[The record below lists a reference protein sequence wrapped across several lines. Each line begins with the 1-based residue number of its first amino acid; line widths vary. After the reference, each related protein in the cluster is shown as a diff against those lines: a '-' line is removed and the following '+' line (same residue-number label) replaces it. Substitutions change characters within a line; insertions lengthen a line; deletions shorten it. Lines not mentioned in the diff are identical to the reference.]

1 MRRLF
6 TVLLIV
12 AIAAITTAALVDG
25 FIGSTGEPGPAL
37 EPAAVISPTTTTT
50 APLPVCDEGQL
61 ALQLEV
67 LGATNAVS
75 LRHVDGPPARL
86 STSPSASMSPLTVGD
101 PRFP

>member
-12 AIAAITTAALVDG
+12 AIAAIMTAALVDVFTG
-25 FIGSTGEPGPAL
+25 GTGEPGSAL
-37 EPAAVISPTTTTT
+37 EPAAVTSPTTTTT
-50 APLPVCDEGQL
+50 APLPMCEEGQL
-61 ALQLEV
+61 ALELEV

-75 LRHVDGPPARL
+75 LRHVDVPPARL
-86 STSPSASMSPLTVGD
+86 STSPSASMSRLTAGD